1 MLQRVCMNSQEN
13 FSELLRTLQ
22 RDREISRPHATAMAR
37 FRRARRA
44 LTLGILY
51 SKALTVRWASKWER
65 SVEKL
70 LTPGPIGVAGR
81 QFRFL
86 LFLLVVWVS
95 SRAVAQTAGSDAD
108 IPRGLAAQEA
118 LSVVSR
124 SAADTASLQ
133 SNAAIENGG
142 NARKVIVI
150 GFMGGFAK
158 SDDQK
163 HPEVQF
169 AQYLQEHYRSD
180 IHAEVFGNHHGRKA
194 LQEVQRLLD
203 GDGDGTLSSAEKED
217 ARIIIYGHSWGATE
231 TVVFARELGKR
242 GIPVLLTVQVDSI
255 AKPGRDNSM
264 IPANVAKA
272 INFYQSGG
280 PLHGRAEIFAADPA
294 QTKIIGNLHMTYE
307 GRSINCDNYPWFAR
321 TFNKP
326 HHEIENDPRVWTVA
340 ASLIDSEFAIKSPA
354 TAPQLASRLAASARQ
369 MAVRSSD
376 E

>member
-1 MLQRVCMNSQEN
+1 MQM
-13 FSELLRTLQ
+13 F
-22 RDREISRPHATAMAR
+22 
-37 FRRARRA
+37 
-44 LTLGILY
+44 
-51 SKALTVRWASKWER
+51 
-65 SVEKL
+65 
-70 LTPGPIGVAGR
+70 
-81 QFRFL
+81 
-86 LFLLVVWVS
+86 
-95 SRAVAQTAGSDAD
+95 
-108 IPRGLAAQEA
+108 LAA
-118 LSVVSR
+118 SR
-124 SAADTASLQ
+124 HRRHFPWYRGVRPTRLRYRAMPRSRMAAT
-133 SNAAIENGG
+133 
-142 NARKVIVI
+142 ARKVIVI

-169 AQYLQEHYRSD
+169 AQYLREHYRSD

-255 AKPGRDNSM
+255 AKSGRDNSM

-280 PLHGRAEIFAADPA
+280 PLHGRAKIFAADPA

-307 GRSINCDNYPWFAR
+307 GHHINCDNYPWFAR

-326 HHEIENDPRVWTVA
+326 HHEIENDPRVWT
-340 ASLIDSEFAIKSPA
+340 
-354 TAPQLASRLAASARQ
+354 LAAFADRFRIRWHEPRQLESQRLGLAAAARQ
-369 MAVRSSD
+369 MAVHSSK

>member
-1 MLQRVCMNSQEN
+1 MNSQEN

-22 RDREISRPHATAMAR
+22 RDCEISRPHATAMAR

-44 LTLGILY
+44 LSLGILY
-51 SKALTVRWASKWER
+51 SKALSVRWVSEWER
-65 SVEKL
+65 TVEKL
-70 LTPGPIGVAGR
+70 LTPRPVGTAGR
-81 QFRFL
+81 KLVLL
-86 LFLLVVWVS
+86 LFLLVGWAS
-95 SRAVAQTAGSDAD
+95 FCAVAQTSGSDAD
-108 IPRGLAAQEA
+108 VPRGLAAQEA

-133 SNAAIENGG
+133 GHPAVENGG
-142 NARKVIVI
+142 NARKLIVI

-169 AQYLQEHYRSD
+169 SQYLREHYRSD
-180 IHAEVFGNHHGRKA
+180 IHAEVFGNHHGRQA
-194 LQEVQRLLD
+194 LQEVQHLLD

-231 TVVFARELGKR
+231 TVVFARELGKM

-326 HHEIENDPRVWTVA
+326 HHEIENDPRVWTLA
-340 ASLIDSEFAIKSPA
+340 ALLIDSEFAITSLA
-354 TAPQLASRLAASARQ
+354 TAPQLASRTCC
-369 MAVRSSD
+369 SSTPD
-376 E
+376 GGPQF

>member
-1 MLQRVCMNSQEN
+1 M
-13 FSELLRTLQ
+13 
-22 RDREISRPHATAMAR
+22 PAR
-37 FRRARRA
+37 
-44 LTLGILY
+44 
-51 SKALTVRWASKWER
+51 
-65 SVEKL
+65 
-70 LTPGPIGVAGR
+70 
-81 QFRFL
+81 
-86 LFLLVVWVS
+86 
-95 SRAVAQTAGSDAD
+95 
-108 IPRGLAAQEA
+108 
-118 LSVVSR
+118 
-124 SAADTASLQ
+124 
-133 SNAAIENGG
+133 
-142 NARKVIVI
+142 VIVI

-158 SDDQK
+158 SDDPK

-169 AQYLQEHYRSD
+169 AQYLREHYRSD
-180 IHAEVFGNHHGRKA
+180 IHAQVFGNHHGRKA

-255 AKPGRDNSM
+255 SKPGRDNSM

-307 GRSINCDNYPWFAR
+307 GRPINCDNYPWYAR

-326 HHEIENDPRVWTVA
+326 HHEIENDPRVWDHCRIAYRFRNRWHEPGSSRVSAVLDLLQQHARWRCHSSKEPILQPSTFNRTKATTGCVA
-340 ASLIDSEFAIKSPA
+340 FAQCCIGE
-354 TAPQLASRLAASARQ
+354 L
-369 MAVRSSD
+369 
-376 E
+376 

>member
-1 MLQRVCMNSQEN
+1 MQSATRKPTPTTIWTPVLFASTSVFPVAVPCPGSPDSGGSAV
-13 FSELLRTLQ
+13 FGS
-22 RDREISRPHATAMAR
+22 ISIEPRSHVTA
-37 FRRARRA
+37 FHRR
-44 LTLGILY
+44 LG
-51 SKALTVRWASKWER
+51 
-65 SVEKL
+65 
-70 LTPGPIGVAGR
+70 TPGR
-81 QFRFL
+81 QFAFL
-86 LFLLVVWVS
+86 LFLLVVCVS
-95 SRAVAQTAGSDAD
+95 LCAMAQTAQAQAD
-108 IPRGLAAQEA
+108 VPRGLATQEA
-118 LSVVSR
+118 LSLTLR
-124 SAADTASLQ
+124 SAVDTASLD
-133 SNAAIENGG
+133 SHAAVENGG
-142 NARKVIVI
+142 NARRVIVI

-169 AQYLQEHYRSD
+169 AQYLREHYRSD

-203 GDGDGTLSSAEKED
+203 GNGDGTLSSAEKED

-255 AKPGRDNSM
+255 AKLGRDNSM

-307 GRSINCDNYPWFAR
+307 GHSINCDNYPWFAR

-326 HHEIENDPRVWTVA
+326 HHEIENDPRVWDPCRIRLSIPK
-340 ASLIDSEFAIKSPA
+340 SL
-354 TAPQLASRLAASARQ
+354 ART
-369 MAVRSSD
+369 
-376 E
+376 